1 MTTKHI
7 KFMDFITF
15 GLLRT
20 LGLLFRFLPRPA
32 CLRIGQ
38 AFGELVFRLD
48 RKHRRLA
55 LANIEMAFG
64 PAIEPAERRRIAR
77 DSFRHFGRVTADSL
91 KWSHL
96 RASRRAKLLRVEG
109 EEHIRRALRAGR
121 GALIFSAHFGNWEV
135 AAEAV
140 AALAPLSVVARPLDN
155 PLVEGELAR
164 FRNRL
169 GARII
174 SKFQAAKPIL
184 QALRRNE
191 LVAILIDQNVLRS
204 QAVFVDFFGCP
215 AATTPGLAS
224 FHLRTRSPLIPVF
237 CFPGPRSS
245 YLVKVGEPLTFDPG
259 GEFDRD
265 VLKITQACTK
275 MIEAEIRENPG
286 LWFWFHNRWKTRPK
300 AETDPA
306 ESSAENSASEG

>member
-1 MTTKHI
+1 MAINHI
-7 KFMDFITF
+7 SIIDLIYF
-15 GLLRT
+15 GALSLLS
-20 LGLLFRFLPRPA
+20 LFFRLLPRPA
-32 CLRIGQ
+32 CLWIGQ
-38 AFGELVFRLD
+38 AFGGLVFRFD
-48 RKHRRLA
+48 REHRRLA
-55 LANIEMAFG
+55 LANLEIAFG
-64 PAIEPAERRRIAR
+64 PAAEPARRRIAR

-91 KWSHL
+91 KWTHL
-96 RASRRAKLLRVEG
+96 RASRRARLLKVEG
-109 EEHIRRALRAGR
+109 EERIRQALRQGK

-155 PLVEGELAR
+155 PLVEAELAR
-164 FRNRL
+164 FRKRL

-204 QAVFVDFFGCP
+204 QAVFVDFFGRP
-215 AATTPGLAS
+215 AATTPALAS

-237 CFPGPRSS
+237 CSPGPRSS
-245 YLVKVGEPLTFDPG
+245 YLVKVGDALAFHPS
-259 GEFDRD
+259 GELDRD

-275 MIEAEIRENPG
+275 MIETEIRENPG
-286 LWFWFHNRWKTRPK
+286 LWFWFHNRWKTRPE
-300 AETDPA
+300 AEADPVV
-306 ESSAENSASEG
+306 SSAEKSASEG